1 MTFHFLGSG
10 ILAPRELLIKTLK
23 EVYADDKWFKGRV
36 TGPKLSPTVFIN
48 LALVK
53 KKTVTPNDKKT
64 DKLLRDSLHGLVD
77 DIEKKKER
85 IQVHNI
91 FNYGRKS
98 VKRVLVE
105 GAPGIGKTMLAC
117 YLCSEWAKGRIL
129 QEYDCVLFVPLRK
142 FQGKVRAQ
150 GDLPEYQD
158 EKGLRILDLVNLYL
172 QGEAGFK
179 ASEELTRTSGDKTLL
194 ILEGWDE
201 LAPELRQNFSFFYRI
216 ITGDLLN
223 KASILV
229 TSRPTVSSQLYED
242 MDERRIEVLGFNKDQ
257 IQEFVEKHVPK
268 KKDLV
273 MSHLRRFPN
282 IQALS
287 HIPLTLSIICSVIKH
302 EGNLPDTLTGLY
314 DQYIRNVLVQGLKKQ
329 PIPEFQALQGLG
341 DLSQLPPAAK
351 SIFDSLCKLALQ
363 GFEDKKFVFRA
374 KDLRDMGLTP
384 LGNFDAYGLL
394 SSIPCYAGAEYEV
407 HYQFRHLTL
416 QEFMAAK
423 RIETFEHSQQ
433 MALLDQYRHDKQ
445 FQVIWKFLC
454 GITKLEDED
463 LRKSII
469 SSTRRGNNRD
479 ELLLLHCV
487 YEAHDPDLCL
497 TAAEHLDYS
506 VQLSNNPLNATDC
519 LCLSYT
525 ITQAGGEWKLYL
537 RGCNMGAEG
546 MEILKWHLA
555 NDHPPRG
562 RPPVKIK
569 SLE

>member
-1 MTFHFLGSG
+1 M
-10 ILAPRELLIKTLK
+10 
-23 EVYADDKWFKGRV
+23 
-36 TGPKLSPTVFIN
+36 TGPKLNPSVFIN

-53 KKTVTPNDKKT
+53 KKTVAANDKKT
-64 DKLLRDSLHGLVD
+64 DKLLKDSLHGLVD
-77 DIEKKKER
+77 DIERKKER
-85 IQVHNI
+85 IHVHDI
-91 FNYGRKS
+91 FNYGRKF

-117 YLCSEWAKGRIL
+117 YLCSEWARGKIL
-129 QEYDCVLFVPLRK
+129 QEYDCVLFVPLRR
-142 FQGKVRAQ
+142 FQGKVKAH

-201 LAPELRQNFSFFYRI
+201 LAPELRQNFSFFHRL

-229 TSRPTVSSQLYED
+229 TSRPTVSSQLYDD

-257 IQEFVEKHVPK
+257 IREFVEKHVPEK
-268 KKDLV
+268 TDLI
-273 MSHLRRFPN
+273 MSHFRKFPN
-282 IQALS
+282 IQTLS
-287 HIPLTLSIICSVIKH
+287 HIPLTLSIMCSVIKR

-314 DQYIRNVLVQGLKKQ
+314 DQYIRNVLVQGLRKQ
-329 PIPEFQALQGLG
+329 PIPEFQALSGLG

-351 SIFDSLCKLALQ
+351 SIINSLCMLALQ

-374 KDLRDMGLTP
+374 NELREVGLTP
-384 LGNFDAYGLL
+384 FGNFDAYGLL

-416 QEFMAAK
+416 QEFLAAK
-423 RIETFEHSQQ
+423 RIETFDHRRQ

-463 LRKSII
+463 LRTSII
-469 SSTRRGNNRD
+469 SRTRKGNNRD

-497 TAAEHLDYS
+497 AAAEHLNYS

-555 NDHPPRG
+555 NDHPPR
-562 RPPVKIK
+562 RRLPVKIK